1 MDGKG
6 GLRMGSLIKKLALP
20 AIVLL
25 WSAAYFI
32 EVAGYSKKNQYLIK
46 PAFIVMVIL
55 FVVNTFIDIREWRRE
70 QESGKGASQISQ
82 EEKQLL
88 LKSLLVVVS
97 MAVYVILMPH
107 IGFIITTAV
116 LLVVLLLIMQVR
128 EFLPLILLPLIVTG
142 ILYAVFKTG
151 LHIPLPAGF
160 LGF

>member
-1 MDGKG
+1 
-6 GLRMGSLIKKLALP
+6 MGSLIKKLALP

-46 PAFIVMVIL
+46 PVFIVMVIL
-55 FVVNTFIDIREWRRE
+55 FVVNTFTDIREWRRE

-82 EEKQLL
+82 EEKQVL
-88 LKSLLVVVS
+88 LKSLFVVVS

-116 LLVVLLLIMQVR
+116 LLAVLLMQVR

>member
-1 MDGKG
+1 
-6 GLRMGSLIKKLALP
+6 MGSLIKKLALP

-46 PAFIVMVIL
+46 PVFIVMVIL
-55 FVVNTFIDIREWRRE
+55 FVVNTFTDIREWRRE

-82 EEKQLL
+82 EEKQVL

-107 IGFIITTAV
+107 IGFIITTAA
-116 LLVVLLLIMQVR
+116 VLLLIMQVR

>member
-1 MDGKG
+1 
-6 GLRMGSLIKKLALP
+6 MGSLIKKLALP

-46 PAFIVMVIL
+46 PVFIVMVIL
-55 FVVNTFIDIREWRRE
+55 FVVNTFTDIREWRRE

-82 EEKQLL
+82 EEKQVL

-116 LLVVLLLIMQVR
+116 FFGVLLLFFQGGGVLPFV
-128 EFLPLILLPLIVTG
+128 FLSPFLTG
-142 ILYAVFKTG
+142 VFYVVV
-151 LHIPLPAGF
+151 
-160 LGF
+160 

>member
-1 MDGKG
+1 
-6 GLRMGSLIKKLALP
+6 MGSLIKKLALP

-46 PAFIVMVIL
+46 PVFIVMVIL
-55 FVVNTFIDIREWRRE
+55 FVVNTFTDIREWRRE

-82 EEKQLL
+82 EEKQVL

-116 LLVVLLLIMQVR
+116 LLAVLLLIMQVR

-142 ILYAVFKTG
+142 ILYAVFTTG

>member
-46 PAFIVMVIL
+46 PVFIVMVIL
-55 FVVNTFIDIREWRRE
+55 FVVNTFTDIREWRRE

-82 EEKQLL
+82 EEKQ
-88 LKSLLVVVS
+88 
-97 MAVYVILMPH
+97 
-107 IGFIITTAV
+107 
-116 LLVVLLLIMQVR
+116 VLLLS
-128 EFLPLILLPLIVTG
+128 LI
-142 ILYAVFKTG
+142 
-151 LHIPLPAGF
+151 HIWER
-160 LGF
+160 

>member
-1 MDGKG
+1 
-6 GLRMGSLIKKLALP
+6 MGSLIKKLALP

-46 PAFIVMVIL
+46 PVFIVMVIL

-82 EEKQLL
+82 EEKQVL

-116 LLVVLLLIMQVR
+116 LLVVDFICCV
-128 EFLPLILLPLIVTG
+128 
-142 ILYAVFKTG
+142 
-151 LHIPLPAGF
+151 
-160 LGF
+160 

>member
-1 MDGKG
+1 M
-6 GLRMGSLIKKLALP
+6 
-20 AIVLL
+20 
-25 WSAAYFI
+25 
-32 EVAGYSKKNQYLIK
+32 
-46 PAFIVMVIL
+46 
-55 FVVNTFIDIREWRRE
+55 
-70 QESGKGASQISQ
+70 
-82 EEKQLL
+82 
-88 LKSLLVVVS
+88 VS